1 MTERLSLP
9 YRVLRF
15 LNDHVM
21 LFPFKK
27 EAMDKL
33 RADPIAAESG
43 FWLIA
48 VCGFL
53 AAWLFLFLPAFDP
66 VPLGLGLIVVCWVLS
81 MLDSA

>member
-48 VCGFL
+48 VCGFV
-53 AAWLFLFLPAFDP
+53 AVWLMLFLPPFDP
-66 VPLGLGLIVVCWVLS
+66 VPLGMLALIVLGILTVI
-81 MLDSA
+81 DSE